1 MPSAGLFTVTR
12 KWNQPFCPAVDE
24 WIMNTL
30 EFHSAIKEIT
40 TQLSEMDGIE
50 NIGLSEA
57 ELSLTNK
64 QHNLP
69 YADFS
74 FNFPIY
80 VKEGSRKLV
89 RSP

>member
-1 MPSAGLFTVTR
+1 MPSAVLFTVRR
-12 KWNQPFCPAVDE
+12 KWSQPFCPPGDD

-30 EFHSAIKEIT
+30 GFHSAIQEIT

-69 YADFS
+69 HADFS
-74 FNFPIY
+74 FNFPISM
-80 VKEGSRKLV
+80 KEGSRKLV